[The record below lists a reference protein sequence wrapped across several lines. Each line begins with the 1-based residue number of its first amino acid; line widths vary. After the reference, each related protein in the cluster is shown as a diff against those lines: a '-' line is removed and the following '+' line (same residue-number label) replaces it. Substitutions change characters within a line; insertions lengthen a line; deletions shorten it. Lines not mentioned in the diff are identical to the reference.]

1 MKNYNLFNLIT
12 GWTVFLISS
21 IVYLLTIEPTT
32 SFWDCGEF
40 ITTAY
45 KMEVGHPPGAP
56 VFMILGRFFT
66 LFGGSPANAAVSM
79 NVMSALASAFTILF
93 LFWSITHLAKKVIIT
108 DETYSSGKIL
118 TVMGA
123 GFVGALAYTFSDTFW
138 FSAVEAEVYA
148 TSSLFTAAVFW
159 AILKWENIANEP
171 HSNRW
176 LILIAFLMGLSIG
189 VHLLNLLT
197 IPAIAFVYYFR
208 KFEVNLRGIIA
219 CALISVAILGSMVYI
234 IIPGI
239 ISVASVFELLFVNSF
254 GLPYHSG
261 LIFFSILLMVA
272 LGWFVH
278 ITHKKGRVILNTIA
292 VSLVM
297 ISIGYSTYA
306 IIIIRSDA
314 DTPLDQS
321 NPETVFSLLRYLNRE
336 QYGSAPLIY
345 GEYFNAP
352 AVRVVEGSPAY
363 YKNDGR
369 YFKIPQ
375 RKYEYDDNFKGFFPR
390 MYSDREEHIQHYMYW
405 ANLSEADFYDAVRDE
420 SGNPVRTQTGAIQFD
435 RQSPTNRP
443 NFSQNIRFFFRYQ
456 IGYMYFRYFM
466 WNFAGRQNDLQGHG
480 EPTKGNWISGI
491 KFLDEA
497 RLGPQDN
504 VPDYLMKNKARNTYY
519 MLPLLLGI
527 IGMVFHYNKDNKD
540 FWIVM
545 MLFILTGL
553 AILVYLNQS
562 PLQPRE
568 RDYAYAGSFYAFAIW
583 IGLGV
588 AGIIHYFSKNYDS
601 ILKAAG
607 VILLTTILV
616 PGILARENWDDHDRS
631 GRYFARDFA
640 WNYLQSC
647 EEHAILFTNG
657 DNDTFPLWYLQEVEG
672 VRTDIRVSNLSY
684 LTADWYIEQMQNR
697 FYESAPL
704 PIVMNEDQYRQGTR
718 DYAFFADNTLILLN
732 DKYDA
737 NRHLFEREY
746 ADLFN
751 RFLSIVKA
759 SRVPELA
766 PSDFAELQSGYIDFP
781 VEKFYRAF
789 TAIDRNKNFNVRET
803 DMEALKSEIESFLRR
818 VDDSHMTLSAAMIF
832 IRSDDPRFQRGT
844 PFFPGRK
851 FVMEIDT
858 AKLRAENIVT
868 GEPAEYLVPEMRWE
882 LTGRRGISKNNLI
895 ILDMIDGNSNW
906 ERPIYYAITASRENY
921 MSLEKYLHREGLA
934 YRLLPATGKENDL
947 FTGNVNTEV
956 MYDNVMNKFRWGG
969 IEDTTLF
976 IDENVQRMLSNFRY
990 TFASLANALIDS
1002 GKEDSAKVVL
1012 EKCMRLMP
1020 NNVVPYNASVLPL
1033 IQIYYELNEFEKA
1046 NTIATDLSY
1055 LLDQELA
1062 YFTDIRA
1069 FSPSKFSLV
1078 GSDYNFSIRSLYN
1091 LFSLARSFEQEE
1103 MANHMLMLVQKYDSG
1118 MSSIFQ

>member
-1 MKNYNLFNLIT
+1 MKNYNFYNLVT
-12 GWTVFLISS
+12 GWSVFVISS
-21 IVYLLTIEPTT
+21 IVYLLTIEPTA

-56 VFMILGRFFT
+56 VFMIFGRFFT
-66 LFGGSPANAAVSM
+66 LFAGNPAYAAMAM
-79 NVMSALASAFTILF
+79 NIMSALASSFTILF
-93 LFWSITHLAKKVIIT
+93 LFWSITHLAKKIIIT
-108 DETYSSGKIL
+108 DDNYSAGRIV

-123 GFVGALAYTFSDTFW
+123 GIVGALAYTFSDTFW

-148 TSSLFTAAVFW
+148 LSSLFTAVVFW
-159 AILKWENIANEP
+159 AILKWENIADEP

-208 KFEVNLRGIIA
+208 KYEVNIKGILA
-219 CALISVAILGSMVYI
+219 CTLVSVTILGAMVYV

-239 ISVASVFELLFVNSF
+239 VYFGSVFELMFVNSF

-261 LIFFSILLMVA
+261 LIFSFILLMGA
-272 LGWFVH
+272 LGWFVYS
-278 ITHKKGRVILNTIA
+278 THKRGKVILNTLA

-297 ISIGYSTYA
+297 ISIGYSSYA

-321 NPETVFSLLRYLNRE
+321 DPETAFSLLRYLNRE
-336 QYGSAPLIY
+336 QYGQTPLIY

-352 AVRVVEGSPAY
+352 AIRVIEGNPSY
-363 YKNDGR
+363 YKKDGR
-369 YFKIPQ
+369 YLRIPQ
-375 RKYEYDDNFKGFFPR
+375 RKYEYDDKFKGFFPR
-390 MYSDREEHIQHYMYW
+390 MCSDREDHIQHYMFW
-405 ANLSEADFYDAVRDE
+405 ANLNEADLYEVVRDE
-420 SGNPVRTQTGAIQFD
+420 SGNPVRSQSGAFQFD
-435 RQSPTNRP
+435 RQKPVSPPAFGKNL
-443 NFSQNIRFFFRYQ
+443 QFFFRYQ

-480 EPTKGNWISGI
+480 EPTKGNWMSGI

-504 VPDYLMKNKARNTYY
+504 VPDYLKNNKARNTYF
-519 MLPLLLGI
+519 MLPLLLGL
-527 IGMVFHYNKDNKD
+527 IGMIYHYNKDNKD

-553 AILVYLNQS
+553 AIVVYLNQS
-562 PLQPRE
+562 PVQPRE

-583 IGLGV
+583 IGLGT
-588 AGIIHYFSKNYDS
+588 AGIIHYFSKNYNS
-601 ILKAAG
+601 VIKAVA
-607 VILLTTILV
+607 VILLTGILV
-616 PGILARENWDDHDRS
+616 PGIMARENWDDHNRS

-647 EEHAILFTNG
+647 EENAILFTNG

-672 VRTDIRVSNLSY
+672 VRTDVRVSNLSY

-704 PIVMNEDQYRQGTR
+704 PVVMTEDQYRQGTR
-718 DYAFFADNTLILLN
+718 DYAFFADNTKILLN
-732 DKYDA
+732 DKYHA
-737 NRHLFEREY
+737 NRNLFEREY
-746 ADLFN
+746 EDLFN
-751 RFLSIVKA
+751 RFLKIVRESK
-759 SRVPELA
+759 VPELA
-766 PSDFAELQSGYIDFP
+766 PSDFAELQKGYGDFQ
-781 VEKFYRAF
+781 VDKFYRAF
-789 TAIDRNKNFNVRET
+789 GAIDRNKNFNVNESA
-803 DMEALKSEIESFLRR
+803 MAALKPAVESFIKRL
-818 VDDSHMTLSAAMIF
+818 DEAHMPFSAAMNF

-851 FVMEIDT
+851 FVMKIDT
-858 AKLRAENIVT
+858 SKLIADQIVKGNLT
-868 GEPAEYLVPEMRWE
+868 NYIVPEMKWE
-882 LTGRRGISKNNLI
+882 YQSRRGVSKNNLI
-895 ILDMIDGNSNW
+895 IMDMIEGNSNW

-921 MSLEKYLHREGLA
+921 MNLEKFLHREGLA
-934 YRLLPATGKENDL
+934 YRLLPATGKENDI

-990 TFASLANALIDS
+990 TFATLANALLEDGKNDS
-1002 GKEDSAKVVL
+1002 VRTVL
-1012 EKCMRLMP
+1012 DKCLRLMP
-1020 NNVVPYNASVLPL
+1020 NSVVPFNASILPL
-1033 IQIYYELNEFEKA
+1033 IQVYYELGDYEEA
-1046 NTIATDLSY
+1046 NSLVEELSFV
-1055 LLDQELA
+1055 LDQELA
-1062 YFTDIRA
+1062 YFTDIQL
-1069 FSPSKFSLV
+1069 FSPVKYSLIA
-1078 GSDYNFSIRSLYN
+1078 GDFNFSIRTLYN
-1091 LFSLARSFEQEE
+1091 LFSLARSYEQEE
-1103 MANHMLMLVQKYDSG
+1103 MANDLVMMVQKYDRS
-1118 MSSIFQ
+1118 MSSMFQ